1 MGKAELKQKGITGCR
16 LRLALALL
24 HAVHDVI
31 YLSVTMIFAATTLLY
46 LLFEDLNAPKDQVS
60 DSGFTL
66 SVKLAKRLETFV
78 TVLRWAEFAC
88 LSFYLFDGALHI
100 VSYGWIFLK
109 QWDTVIELVASLTAA
124 VILVYNGVKAQQL
137 RPAGIVRVLIIGV
150 IFRKLS
156 ELHLRRNP
164 RR

>member
-60 DSGFTL
+60 D
-66 SVKLAKRLETFV
+66 
-78 TVLRWAEFAC
+78 
-88 LSFYLFDGALHI
+88 
-100 VSYGWIFLK
+100 
-109 QWDTVIELVASLTAA
+109 
-124 VILVYNGVKAQQL
+124 
-137 RPAGIVRVLIIGV
+137 
-150 IFRKLS
+150 
-156 ELHLRRNP
+156 
-164 RR
+164 